1 MIELGTKTK
10 RVEGKFGMSV
20 VDDESRAL
28 ARQIGCYCRPTAFR
42 PRTRHVGSRPRSTV
56 YEEEYYKV

>member
-42 PRTRHVGSRPRSTV
+42 PRRQQA
-56 YEEEYYKV
+56 